1 MTGPDLPMPDGQL
14 PGQAPPARVDTPS
27 WRLVATLAMAGVFA
41 GLLIVIVHLWTQP
54 RILEHQARALRA
66 AVQEVLGEPE
76 RTQTLY
82 VIDDALTPD
91 LPAGMD
97 SLSVERVFVG
107 YDQSDQ
113 LVGLAIKGG
122 EPGFQDIINLI
133 FGYDPT
139 QRRLLGMKVLDN
151 KETPGLGDKIVK
163 DSLFVGEF
171 VGVAVPLIGV
181 GMGRAKGAAGEIDMI
196 TGATI
201 SSRAVIAII
210 NHQLEAMGPMLDS
223 YFGGGR

>member
-1 MTGPDLPMPDGQL
+1 MTGADLPVRP
-14 PGQAPPARVDTPS
+14 DTPS
-27 WRLVATLAMAGVFA
+27 WRLVATLSMAGVLA
-41 GLLIVIVHLWTQP
+41 GLLIVIVHVWTQP

-66 AVQEVLGEPE
+66 AVQEVLAEPA
-76 RTQTLY
+76 RTETLY

-91 LPAGMD
+91 LPAGID
-97 SLSVERVFVG
+97 SLAVERVFVG
-107 YDQSDQ
+107 YDQSGE
-113 LVGLAIKGG
+113 LIGLAIKGA

-139 QRRLLGMKVLDN
+139 EGRLLGMKVLDN

-163 DSLFVGEF
+163 DSSFVGDF
-171 VGVAVPLIGV
+171 VGASVPLIGV
-181 GMGRAKGAAGEIDMI
+181 GMGRATGAEGEIDMI

-210 NHQLEAMGPMLDS
+210 NHQLEAMRPMLDS
-223 YFGGGR
+223 YFRGGR